1 MFDFASSNL
10 LVMKMK
16 TIYKTILL
24 AILSIFLLS
33 VFVGCENF
41 LDPEDDY
48 SYSDDSWANDYQ
60 GWDAALYTELSV
72 TYLTL
77 STQSS
82 SGTAQLNLSVKN
94 TGDAVC
100 KSVEV
105 YAVMKKENRIIND
118 GTSLMGDIPLNY
130 HSTTSLFFSKAIP
143 YDHSYTVEVIVSWYN
158 EDGDYFET
166 ITYL

>member
-1 MFDFASSNL
+1 
-10 LVMKMK
+10 MK
-16 TIYKTILL
+16 TINKTILL
-24 AILSIFLLS
+24 AILFIFFLS
-33 VFVGCENF
+33 VFAGCENC

-48 SYSDDSWANDYQ
+48 SYSDDSWADDYQ

-77 STQSS
+77 STQSG
-82 SGTAQLNLSVKN
+82 SGTSHLSMSVKN

-105 YAVMKKENRIIND
+105 YAVMKKENRILND
-118 GTSLMGDIPLNY
+118 GTASLGDIPVNY
-130 HSTTSLFFSKAIP
+130 HSTTSVIFSKAIP
-143 YDHSYTVEVIVSWYN
+143 YDPLYTVEAIISWYN

-166 ITYL
+166 ITHL